1 MAITQTEVDQSIE
14 GVLGYL
20 NYSSGTH
27 DPNFFQQLDTI
38 YQHCTQHVE
47 TTISENSSSDVWC
60 SVFRLLKS
68 KLKSLSQTNSHF
80 AATEQAA
87 LVLSKTEDEILPGY
101 LEFHADLL
109 FHQSAEF
116 LFSSFFLG
124 VTFQCVL
131 SELHRMQGT
140 QVICREKIINKLN
153 DYVGYRPV
161 AVLENGRK
169 MEPYPHEWC
178 RPVPIFIRDAGVA
191 CGTYTEL
198 ICQTLEILRTV
209 PPAIS
214 LMAQFDLG
222 NLQELAIDPRPYDFD
237 HPVNKRPNYQFG
249 LWDPLS
255 VDNRDC
261 FRDLW
266 FSR

>member
-27 DPNFFQQLDTI
+27 DPNFFQQLDMI

-47 TTISENSSSDVWC
+47 TTISENTSSDVWC

-116 LFSSFFLG
+116 LFSPFFLG
-124 VTFQCVL
+124 VTFRCVL
-131 SELHRMQGT
+131 SELHGMQGT

-153 DYVGYRPV
+153 
-161 AVLENGRK
+161 K
-169 MEPYPHEWC
+169 
-178 RPVPIFIRDAGVA
+178 
-191 CGTYTEL
+191 
-198 ICQTLEILRTV
+198 
-209 PPAIS
+209 
-214 LMAQFDLG
+214 
-222 NLQELAIDPRPYDFD
+222 
-237 HPVNKRPNYQFG
+237 KK
-249 LWDPLS
+249 
-255 VDNRDC
+255 
-261 FRDLW
+261 
-266 FSR
+266 